1 MATKYILELTKDELE
16 FVSEAITFCSQT
28 SALGSVQESTF
39 NKVNELLPDDA
50 FDEYLGENN
59 DQ

>member
-1 MATKYILELTKDELE
+1 MTKKYILELTKDELE

-28 SALGSVQESTF
+28 SALGSVQESTH

-50 FDEYLGENN
+50 FDDMIKLMNI
-59 DQ
+59 